1 MSKAIGTV
9 GEVQH
14 IEEWT
19 AEERAQIIEEANRIV
34 SDPAFKS
41 SRRCVALFSLLVDRS
56 LVGDHDAVKERTLG
70 IEVFGRVPNY
80 DTATDPVVR
89 MAANEIRKRLAQWY
103 QEPAR
108 HRQVR
113 IRLNSGTYLLKFEFV
128 HPEFVP
134 ERLEALTRAE
144 APSPTILTEAE
155 TETLIHTQAPAIP
168 EFDTHPDVIEPSPV
182 LRARSRKR
190 WIWGVAAIAIVAAA
204 VGVTLRHF
212 DAFQSRQYL
221 VWKPLLNSTEP
232 LTISIPEV
240 PPQLIGNESLQWQ
253 LNADEITNRVAP
265 SGSPEQNANTITP
278 IADAAVA
285 QSITRWVTLQGQ
297 NSVLHGS
304 SAMTMRNL
312 RQGPVVLVGGFN
324 PWSLV
329 LLSNLRYAIRM
340 DTAAHA
346 MWIQDA
352 QNTSKRDWMIDG
364 NGQPKDVDY
373 AVISRLFDPETGHW
387 ILSFGGLRK
396 QGTRAARDLLIDSS
410 YAKLLPPQ
418 IRSTGNF
425 QIVLKT
431 NIVNGSAGPPQ
442 ILAVHTW

>member
-1 MSKAIGTV
+1 
-9 GEVQH
+9 
-14 IEEWT
+14 
-19 AEERAQIIEEANRIV
+19 
-34 SDPAFKS
+34 
-41 SRRCVALFSLLVDRS
+41 
-56 LVGDHDAVKERTLG
+56 
-70 IEVFGRVPNY
+70 
-80 DTATDPVVR
+80 
-89 MAANEIRKRLAQWY
+89 
-103 QEPAR
+103 
-108 HRQVR
+108 
-113 IRLNSGTYLLKFEFV
+113 
-128 HPEFVP
+128 
-134 ERLEALTRAE
+134 
-144 APSPTILTEAE
+144 
-155 TETLIHTQAPAIP
+155 
-168 EFDTHPDVIEPSPV
+168 
-182 LRARSRKR
+182 
-190 WIWGVAAIAIVAAA
+190 
-204 VGVTLRHF
+204 
-212 DAFQSRQYL
+212 
-221 VWKPLLNSTEP
+221 
-232 LTISIPEV
+232 
-240 PPQLIGNESLQWQ
+240 

-278 IADAAVA
+278 ISDAAVA
-285 QSITRWVTLQGQ
+285 QSITRWVTMQGQ

-324 PWSLV
+324 PWSLA

-340 DTAAHA
+340 DTAAHS

-352 QNTSKRDWMIDG
+352 QNPSKRDWMIDG

-410 YAKLLPPQ
+410 FAKLLPPQ
-418 IRSTGNF
+418 VRSTGNF